1 MNGLEISLDEL
12 VPHRAPMRLLDR
24 MITVSDT
31 DAVAET
37 MVRANNP
44 LFVAGR
50 GLPGYAGIEMMAQA
64 IAAIDGMKCKVS
76 GLQPKIGFLLG
87 CRRYSV
93 SCSDFPEGIRLRILA
108 KMVFTNGEMFN
119 FECRIEDE
127 AGGDIAQASM
137 NVYAPADPMTFL
149 KAGAT

>member
-1 MNGLEISLDEL
+1 M
-12 VPHRAPMRLLDR
+12 
-24 MITVSDT
+24 
-31 DAVAET
+31 
-37 MVRANNP
+37 
-44 LFVAGR
+44 
-50 GLPGYAGIEMMAQA
+50 PGYAGIEMMAQA
-64 IAAIDGMKCKVS
+64 IAAIDGMKRKVD
-76 GLQPKIGFLLG
+76 GLPPKIGFLLG

-93 SCSDFPEGIRLRILA
+93 SCSDFPEGMRLRILA